1 MTVLSILKRIII
13 GREKVMKKIL
23 SGVIIFLI
31 AVSVVLVSCN
41 SQSESV
47 SGNFWKEKKGDVS
60 KTNPQISAPQSF
72 AELAKELNP
81 AVVNIN
87 TTQVINPREFGPS
100 MPFPGPG
107 PWGER
112 DPFQEFWERFFG
124 EMPHREFKQRSL
136 GSGFIVS
143 KDGYII
149 TNNHVV
155 EKATEIK
162 VTIGDGKD
170 YDAKVVG
177 TDAKT
182 DLALLKIN
190 PKGDLPGVALGD
202 SDKLQVGDWVIA
214 IGNPFGLEHTVTA
227 GIVSAKG
234 RVIGAGPYD
243 NFIQTDASINPGNS
257 GGPLFNL
264 AGEVVGINTAIIASG
279 QGIGFAIPINMAKEL
294 LPQLKE
300 KGKVTRGWLGVAVQK
315 VTEDL
320 AKSFNL
326 KEEKGALVAD
336 VVAGGPAEKAGIKR
350 GDVIIEF
357 DGKEIKEM
365 SELPRMVAN
374 MPIGKEV
381 EVRMLRNGREKT
393 LKVTIGELKE
403 EREAAV
409 KPTSREFEEELG
421 LTVQPL
427 TSEMARR
434 FGLSETKGVMVSNVS
449 PGSPSDEAGIRRG
462 DIIQEINRWPIK
474 DMDDYQKALRE
485 AKDKKSLLLLVRR
498 GDNTIYLALNIPG

>member
-1 MTVLSILKRIII
+1 MTVLSMLKRIII

-60 KTNPQISAPQSF
+60 KTNPHISAPQSF

-190 PKGDLPGVALGD
+190 PKDDLLGVALGD

-279 QGIGFAIPINMAKEL
+279 QGIGFAIPINMAKDL
-294 LPQLKE
+294 LSQLEE
-300 KGKVTRGWLGVAVQK
+300 KGKVTRGWLGVAVQDI
-315 VTEDL
+315 TPEL

-326 KEEKGALVAD
+326 PDEKGALISNVFPNS
-336 VVAGGPAEKAGIKR
+336 PAEKAGLKS
-350 GDVIIEF
+350 GDIILSYN
-357 DGKEIKEM
+357 GKPIETAHA
-365 SELPRMVAN
+365 LPILVAET
-374 MPIGKEV
+374 PAKQTVPVDIW
-381 EVRMLRNGREKT
+381 RNGRRQTVPVNVAEMGEKQD
-393 LKVTIGELKE
+393 
-403 EREAAV
+403 ERV
-409 KPTSREFEEELG
+409 
-421 LTVQPL
+421 V
-427 TSEMARR
+427 
-434 FGLSETKGVMVSNVS
+434 
-449 PGSPSDEAGIRRG
+449 
-462 DIIQEINRWPIK
+462 
-474 DMDDYQKALRE
+474 
-485 AKDKKSLLLLVRR
+485 
-498 GDNTIYLALNIPG
+498 

>member
-1 MTVLSILKRIII
+1 MKDVKKTRIGIRALI
-13 GREKVMKKIL
+13 SVG
-23 SGVIIFLI
+23 LI
-31 AVSVVLVSCN
+31 ALLLVLVGLN
-41 SQSESV
+41 
-47 SGNFWKEKKGDVS
+47 GDERFSHNQLMDPWAAATEAHAASAVA
-60 KTNPQISAPQSF
+60 NPSALPDF
-72 AELAKELNP
+72 VTLAKKLRP
-81 AVVNIN
+81 VVVNIS
-87 TTQVINPREFGPS
+87 TTQVAERSEGPA
-100 MPFPGPG
+100 G
-107 PWGER
+107 
-112 DPFQEFWERFFG
+112 PFQEGDPRGDFWRRFFG
-124 EMPHREFKQRSL
+124 GPIPRGPQRQKSL
-136 GSGFIVS
+136 GSGFIIDR
-143 KDGYII
+143 DGSIL

-155 EKATEIK
+155 ENAEKIVVRLADEREFEAK
-162 VTIGDGKD
+162 VIGKD
-170 YDAKVVG
+170 S
-177 TDAKT
+177 KT
-182 DLALLKIN
+182 DIAVIKIDARGN
-190 PKGDLPGVALGD
+190 FPVPPLGD
-202 SDKLQVGDWVIA
+202 SDQLEVGEWVMA
-214 IGNPFGLEHTVTA
+214 IGNPFGLDNTVTA

-234 RVIGAGPYD
+234 RHIGAGPYD

-449 PGSPSDEAGIRRG
+449 PDSPSDEAGIRRG

-485 AKDKKSLLLLVRR
+485 AKNKKSLLLLVRR